1 MEDDFER
8 TDKTMEGTDSQS
20 TPTNEGSASK
30 SSSENVRQ
38 KTDIAWRYA
47 IEGQDSQGRRIL
59 ICQWCSSIFRGGGI
73 NRVKH
78 HLAKVKGNVAPCKNV
93 PNDVQQIME
102 DSLNENV
109 KKAKEKKG
117 IFEIGN
123 PLGRS
128 VAGFEDD
135 DIQEIPHPKTKTQTN
150 MSGNK
155 GKRKAHGIE
164 SYMTGKSLDHSQ
176 PSIKSCMQSKERW
189 HDTDMAIA
197 LWFYDACIPMNACN
211 SPYYQQAIGKITSM
225 GHGYQGPSY
234 HALRVTL
241 LKDAKKQVELI
252 VDNLRSKW
260 AETGCTIM
268 GDGWKDNRQRS
279 LINFLVYCP
288 SGISFIKSV
297 DASDFESNAEYLC
310 NLFSEIV
317 EIVGSSNVVHM
328 VTDNASNYKAAGRLL
343 SEKYPTIS
351 WSPCAA
357 HCLNLIMKDIGEMT
371 HVKDVITLASRV
383 TVYVH
388 NRKWILSWLRKR
400 PGWREILRP
409 AETRFGTNFIA
420 LKNLHDLKQH
430 LEALVTSSA
439 YKRELKNE
447 KGKEV
452 KQIVVD
458 GKFWNNCLIIVRIMG
473 PIMRLL
479 RICDSDEKPS
489 LGYVYEGMWRVVNGI
504 KELFKNKK
512 KFYGPYIDII
522 DRRWDNMLKKDLHA
536 AAFWLNPA
544 FQYDK
549 DSPCHMPEIM
559 KSVLEVM
566 QKLKM
571 DGLQYMMD
579 EISMF
584 RSKDQ
589 SFGFEFA
596 QNTHKTARPDEWWK
610 LFGNDAPHL
619 QKLAI
624 KLLSQTSSS
633 SGCERNWSVFER
645 IHTKKRNRLEHQR
658 LSYKKRSYDPVDYET
673 IDKVEFWVID
683 EEQEGELD
691 YDELEEMI
699 EEEFPKTSENEASQS
714 HKKDTNIVQLDDED
728 DVDDIDFESYEI
740 GDKDD
745 EDEDE
750 EWLR

>member
-1 MEDDFER
+1 
-8 TDKTMEGTDSQS
+8 
-20 TPTNEGSASK
+20 
-30 SSSENVRQ
+30 
-38 KTDIAWRYA
+38 
-47 IEGQDSQGRRIL
+47 
-59 ICQWCSSIFRGGGI
+59 
-73 NRVKH
+73 
-78 HLAKVKGNVAPCKNV
+78 
-93 PNDVQQIME
+93 
-102 DSLNENV
+102 
-109 KKAKEKKG
+109 
-117 IFEIGN
+117 
-123 PLGRS
+123 
-128 VAGFEDD
+128 
-135 DIQEIPHPKTKTQTN
+135 
-150 MSGNK
+150 
-155 GKRKAHGIE
+155 
-164 SYMTGKSLDHSQ
+164 
-176 PSIKSCMQSKERW
+176 
-189 HDTDMAIA
+189 
-197 LWFYDACIPMNACN
+197 
-211 SPYYQQAIGKITSM
+211 
-225 GHGYQGPSY
+225 
-234 HALRVTL
+234 
-241 LKDAKKQVELI
+241 
-252 VDNLRSKW
+252 
-260 AETGCTIM
+260 
-268 GDGWKDNRQRS
+268 
-279 LINFLVYCP
+279 
-288 SGISFIKSV
+288 
-297 DASDFESNAEYLC
+297 
-310 NLFSEIV
+310 
-317 EIVGSSNVVHM
+317 
-328 VTDNASNYKAAGRLL
+328 
-343 SEKYPTIS
+343 
-351 WSPCAA
+351 
-357 HCLNLIMKDIGEMT
+357 MT

-400 PGWREILRP
+400 PGWREIVRP
-409 AETRFGTNFIA
+409 AKTRFGTNFIA

-439 YKRELKNE
+439 YKKELKNE

-452 KQIVVD
+452 KQIALD

-489 LGYVYEGMWRVVNGI
+489 LGYVYEGMWRVVSGI
-504 KELFKNKK
+504 NELFKNKK

-544 FQYDK
+544 FQYDR

-584 RSKDQ
+584 RSKNQ
-589 SFGFEFA
+589 SFGFQFA
-596 QNTHKTARPDEWWK
+596 QNTYKTARPDEWWR

-624 KLLSQTSSS
+624 KLLSQTFSS

-658 LSYKKRSYDPVDYET
+658 LNDLVYIHYNLRLKNRLSYKKRSYDPLDYEA
-673 IDKVEFWVID
+673 IDKVEFWIVD

-699 EEEFPKTSENEASQS
+699 EEEFPKTGEDGPSQS
-714 HKKDTNIVQLDDED
+714 RKKDTNIVQLDDED
-728 DVDDIDFESYEI
+728 DLDDIDLKSYEI

-745 EDEDE
+745 ENEDE
-750 EWLR
+750 K